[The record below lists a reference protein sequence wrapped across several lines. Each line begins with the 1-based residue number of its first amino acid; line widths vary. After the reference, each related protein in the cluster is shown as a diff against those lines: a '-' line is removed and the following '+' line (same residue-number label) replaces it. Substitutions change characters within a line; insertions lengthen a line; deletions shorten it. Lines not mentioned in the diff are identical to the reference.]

1 MKIQHVKI
9 GKHYEHVINYEKNDF
24 VENYILSTEE
34 LGINKELL
42 RIIPEFFY
50 VVTGFG
56 DNDGTQYYI
65 KNIDVVPNGDVVDL
79 TILFTENQEEK
90 VSLSNNQ
97 LKNDYVS
104 FDIQNDGT
112 FTIHDRRE
120 GSNIIT
126 YRVNFQLVNEK
137 NKHSIQIIVAPAT
150 QIYDVMLDYGSEA
163 TQMYIARRNDVLT
176 QANQVNL
183 FPIMSGN
190 IKEELYDNYI
200 QHDLDTDKFYKSII
214 FINRKID
221 QQIDSI
227 DSFQQQLMPLLTKK
241 EAEDKAKK
249 KEIMLLPNQKL
260 YNWGGIQFEQIM
272 YNNTHTYPHVIGD
285 ESSGG
290 GNSLLYKSCLAY
302 FVKVAVDQ
310 VNINSKGK
318 AVLSLHLMMPNVY
331 SEENVSEKIHNMY
344 DVLGDILKNLGNDKN
359 KIVGFDVTA
368 VSESDASLIGAHQ
381 VVKETRDPYK
391 DGFYLVIDAGKGTLD
406 MSLSKISNDSIA
418 TYWRDCIIG
427 SGNYISYLIL
437 LDVLASI
444 GKEQKEISDFIN
456 DMVNSSDEYAKDQLM
471 THIETIKKGYNK
483 IKQQTI
489 WEKNT
494 SARTLIEVKDY
505 VGNTISPYILS
516 NKEPF
521 SPSTGSGSNRLNGE
535 GKQLSTKYLEDGIEQ
550 YIKDEFIPK
559 IKQMHR
565 TLREQGGGKLYIL
578 FSGRASRFDIFKDAM
593 YNAIVD
599 EVCNYF
605 IDENKYQSWINKGL
619 RRIRKE
625 MKWGVPELKK
635 YTSNDSAVEQKNV
648 CLMSLSKVREGNVHR
663 KMLLDRVRISS
674 AFNGVNVNEGDVV
687 GNINTERPLYE
698 QRG

>member
-24 VENYILSTEE
+24 VENYILSTQE
-34 LGINKELL
+34 LTGNNHELL

-79 TILFTENQEEK
+79 TILFTKKQVKK
-90 VSLSNNQ
+90 VSKFINK
-97 LKNDYVS
+97 LKNDYVE
-104 FDIQNDGT
+104 FIIEKDGT
-112 FTIHDRRE
+112 FIIKEKRDE
-120 GSNIIT
+120 NASNIIT

-137 NKHSIQIIVAPAT
+137 NERSIQIIVAPTT

-163 TQMYIARRNDVLT
+163 TQMYIASRFDDLT
-176 QANQVNL
+176 EANQVNL
-183 FPIMSGN
+183 FPIIMSEYKKKGSYN
-190 IKEELYDNYI
+190 NYI
-200 QHDLDTDKFYKSII
+200 QHDDDTDKYYKSII
-214 FINRKID
+214 FIKRKID
-221 QQIDSI
+221 KKINSV
-227 DSFQQQLMPLLTKK
+227 DSFKKQLIPLLTKN
-241 EAEDKAKK
+241 EAKDKAEK

-260 YNWGGIQFEQIM
+260 YNWGGIQFEQIE
-272 YNNTHTYPHVIGD
+272 YNNKPTYPHVIGD
-285 ESSGG
+285 GT
-290 GNSLLYKSCLAY
+290 LLYKSCLAD

-310 VNINSKGK
+310 VNIKSAGK

-331 SEENVSEKIHNMY
+331 SEKNVSEKIHNMY
-344 DVLGDILKNLGNDKN
+344 DVLGDILKKLGNEKN
-359 KIVGFDVTA
+359 KIIGFDVTA

-381 VVKETRDPYK
+381 VVKNTLTLDPYK

-444 GKEQKEISDFIN
+444 GKEENEISAFIN
-456 DMVNSSDEYAKDQLM
+456 NMVNSSNEYAKDQLM
-471 THIETIKKGYNK
+471 THIETIKKGYNE

-489 WEKNT
+489 WEQNT
-494 SARTLIEVKDY
+494 TARTLTEVNAY
-505 VGNTISPYILS
+505 VGNTI
-516 NKEPF
+516 N
-521 SPSTGSGSNRLNGE
+521 PSTGLGSNRLNGV

-578 FSGRASRFDIFKDAM
+578 FSGRASRFDIFRDAM

-605 IDENKYQSWINKGL
+605 IDENMYQSWINKGL
-619 RRIRKE
+619 RRIRKKI
-625 MKWGVPELKK
+625 KWGIPELKE
-635 YTSNDSAVEQKNV
+635 YISNGSAVEQKNV
-648 CLMSLSKVREGNVHR
+648 CLMSLSKVRQGNIHR

-674 AFNGVNVNEGDVV
+674 AFNGVNVNEGDVT
-687 GNINTERPLYE
+687 GDRPLYE

>member
-34 LGINKELL
+34 LGINNELL

-65 KNIDVVPNGDVVDL
+65 KNIDVVPKGDVVDV
-79 TILFTENQEEK
+79 TILFTKEQAEK
-90 VSLSNNQ
+90 LSEFRK
-97 LKNDYVS
+97 KNDYVT
-104 FDIQNDGT
+104 FDIQYDGT
-112 FTIHDRRE
+112 FTIHDRRND
-120 GSNIIT
+120 SNIIT

-137 NKHSIQIIVAPAT
+137 NIPSIQIIVAPSE

-163 TQMYIARRNDVLT
+163 TQMYIAKRDGVLT
-176 QANQVNL
+176 QANQVIL
-183 FPIMSGN
+183 FPIMSGITN
-190 IKEELYDNYI
+190 KGLYDNFI
-200 QHDLDTDKFYKSII
+200 QHDLDTDKFYKSMI

-249 KEIMLLPNQKL
+249 NEIMLLPNQKL
-260 YNWGGIQFEQIM
+260 YNWGGIQFEQIV
-272 YNNTHTYPHVIGD
+272 YNNTHTYPHVIGK
-285 ESSGG
+285 
-290 GNSLLYKSCLAY
+290 NSLLYKSCLAY

-310 VNINSKGK
+310 VNINSEGK

-344 DVLGDILKNLGNDKN
+344 DVLDDILKNLDSNRN

-368 VSESDASLIGAHQ
+368 VSESDASLIGAYE
-381 VVKETRDPYK
+381 VVKDTYNHTDVK
-391 DGFYLVIDAGKGTLD
+391 FNDGFYLVIDAGKGTLD

-444 GKEQKEISDFIN
+444 GKEEKGISNFIN

-494 SARTLIEVKDY
+494 SARTLTEVKDY
-505 VGNTISPYILS
+505 VGNTINPYTLS
-516 NKEPF
+516 NKDPF
-521 SPSTGSGSNRLNGE
+521 SPLTGSAPNRLNGV

-550 YIKDEFIPK
+550 YIKEEFIPK

-565 TLREQGGGKLYIL
+565 ILREQGGVKLYIL

-605 IDENKYQSWINKGL
+605 IDENKYKSLINKGL
-619 RRIRKE
+619 RRIRKKI
-625 MKWGVPELKK
+625 KWGIPELKK

-648 CLMSLSKVREGNVHR
+648 CLMSLSKVRQGNIHR

-674 AFNGVNVNEGDVV
+674 AFNGVNVNEGDVT
-687 GNINTERPLYE
+687 GNNNTTRPSYE

>member
-90 VSLSNNQ
+90 VSLSNK

-104 FDIQNDGT
+104 FDIQYDGT
-112 FTIHDRRE
+112 FTIHDYRE

-137 NKHSIQIIVAPAT
+137 NKHSIQIIVAPSK

-163 TQMYIARRNDVLT
+163 TQMYIATRDGDLT
-176 QANQVNL
+176 EANQVNL
-183 FPIMSGN
+183 FPIMLG
-190 IKEELYDNYI
+190 ITEEEPYDNYI

-241 EAEDKAKK
+241 AAEDKAKK
-249 KEIMLLPNQKL
+249 NEIMLLPNQKL

-272 YNNTHTYPHVIGD
+272 YNNTHTYPHVIGKK
-285 ESSGG
+285 
-290 GNSLLYKSCLAY
+290 SLLYKSCLAY

-310 VNINSKGK
+310 VNINSEGK

-344 DVLGDILKNLGNDKN
+344 DVLDDILKKLDNESN
-359 KIVGFDVTA
+359 KIVGYDVTA
-368 VSESDASLIGAHQ
+368 VSESDASLIGACE
-381 VVKETRDPYK
+381 VVKNPYNQTDVK
-391 DGFYLVIDAGKGTLD
+391 FNDGFYLVIDAGKGTLD

-444 GKEQKEISDFIN
+444 GKEEKGISNFIN
-456 DMVNSSDEYAKDQLM
+456 HMVNSSDEYAKDQLM

-494 SARTLIEVKDY
+494 SARTLTEVKDY
-505 VGNTISPYILS
+505 VGNTIEPYTMS
-516 NKEPF
+516 KKEPF

-535 GKQLSTKYLEDGIEQ
+535 VKQLSTKYLEDGIEQ
-550 YIKDEFIPK
+550 YIKEEFIPK

-565 TLREQGGGKLYIL
+565 ILREQGGGKLYIL

-605 IDENKYQSWINKGL
+605 IDENKYKSLINKGL
-619 RRIRKE
+619 RRIRKKI
-625 MKWGVPELKK
+625 KWGIPELKK

-648 CLMSLSKVREGNVHR
+648 CLMSLSKVRQGNIHR

-674 AFNGVNVNEGDVV
+674 AFNGVNVNEGDVT
-687 GNINTERPLYE
+687 GNINTKRPLYE